1 MPGNAVTGALALL
14 GPAHSKQ
21 LQEFQY
27 VEVVSAAEAT
37 VTVKTIDPDGDDQR
51 SEFEVAKDIVE
62 LRLVPYERQLWPGSY
77 LAHPVAFVKTEHS
90 GVDSWS
96 YGVVSGY
103 TASETTHLLHITS
116 AEGPTRFPLTD
127 TQSVIKVDSL
137 NYALQPGAGVNVVAL
152 SPLELLR
159 QQDAIVAACRKR
171 RAGVPSSRQSSL
183 Y

>member
-1 MPGNAVTGALALL
+1 MTGNAVTGALALL

-27 VEVVSAAEAT
+27 VEVVSPAEAT
-37 VTVKTIDPDGDDQR
+37 VTVKAIDPDDDDQR
-51 SEFEVAKDIVE
+51 SEFEVPKDIVE
-62 LRLVPYERQLWPGSY
+62 LRLVPEYERQLWPGSY
-77 LAHPVAFVKTEHS
+77 LAHPVAFVKTAHS

-103 TASETTHLLHITS
+103 TASETTHLLHIAS

-127 TQSVIKVDSL
+127 TQSVRKVDSL

-159 QQDAIVAACRKR
+159 
-171 RAGVPSSRQSSL
+171 
-183 Y
+183 